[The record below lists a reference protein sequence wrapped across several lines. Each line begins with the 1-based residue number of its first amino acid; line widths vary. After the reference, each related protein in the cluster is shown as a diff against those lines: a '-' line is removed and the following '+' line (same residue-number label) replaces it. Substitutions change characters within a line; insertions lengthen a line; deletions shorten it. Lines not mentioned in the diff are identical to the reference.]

1 MNPPGDAPVRVHGD
15 KEIAR
20 RKSRQKVLRKFQI
33 IEKQLRRIQQK
44 KG

>member
-20 RKSRQKVLRKFQI
+20 RKRKQKVLRKFEI
-33 IEKQLRRIQQK
+33 IEKQLRKKQQK